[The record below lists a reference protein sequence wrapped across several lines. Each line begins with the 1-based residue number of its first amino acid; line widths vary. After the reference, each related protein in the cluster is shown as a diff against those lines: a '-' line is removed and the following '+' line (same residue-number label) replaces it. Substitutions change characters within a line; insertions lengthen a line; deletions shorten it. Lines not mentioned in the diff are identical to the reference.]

1 MSVNDGVDSK
11 MLEPGMLVVR
21 GLIKA
26 NFGESIPSE
35 DDIRSVAKPAKM
47 ALQCSDE
54 TLEAI
59 INNILSSMGHRMNVG
74 SMISAEHKSWYLSRT
89 KDLEMRFTN
98 RNLKYLDSYRHLS
111 PGVIRS
117 LDRVT
122 SDIMD
127 GLGDPESGPFNRRGL
142 VMGDVQSGKTNTYT
156 TLCCKA
162 ADVGYKVIILL
173 TGTLEILRKQT
184 QSRLDDG
191 LVGSDSARM
200 IKKQP
205 LMPIGV
211 GMVDPSPKMFVFT
224 TTENDF
230 RSSTATS
237 LSIPVQD
244 LSIPLLLVLKKNKK
258 VLSNLCSWLKTNT
271 NGCIQSPLLLIDDEA
286 DNASVNTSA
295 EEVTAIN
302 QSIRDILGLF
312 QSTTYVGFT
321 ATPYANIFIDP
332 DVDEDLYPRDF
343 IYCLR
348 SPDNYIGPQ
357 SMYSDKGQYHS
368 AIKTIPVVTILDK
381 DKKME
386 GLLELPF
393 GHDKDFVI
401 RSMPPTLEEAICCFV
416 ISCAIRDLRGQETSH
431 MSMMINMSR
440 FTAVQ
445 ETIKE
450 LVYEYVYRMKTSIEV
465 NAGFPVDIALDDSY
479 IAQLHETWSD
489 NYADS
494 IPEFGWEQIQ
504 RQLIKSSKPIDV
516 RSVNQN
522 NGPRN
527 LNYADCPD
535 GLRVIAIGGNS
546 LSRGLTLEGLC
557 ISYFYRRS
565 QSYDTLMQMGRWF
578 GYRDGYADLCR
589 VWMTE
594 ESINWYR
601 GISEATEELKSD
613 FQFMYDLK
621 RTPKDFGLRVKNNIT
636 GLLITSRN
644 KMRTADDEVIIKSLE
659 GTPIW
664 TSSIYC
670 DIEFVK
676 RNNILVSEFI
686 KGIDKTIP
694 RYYNELTKNWVW
706 RRVQTSDIIAFLR
719 KYEYPEK
726 ENVIFDAD
734 AVIET
739 LSSSKFQEKWGYWDV
754 AIQHG
759 IGEEYR
765 ELGLSFGNNYPR
777 KTTRSNFT
785 KSKDDD
791 RVIRFNSAALMSPTN
806 MKEGIYKMD
815 GGVEVPDPDRIS
827 TLEKAYKESVK
838 GEREKAGKDID
849 NMSYPPKAYL
859 RDEKR
864 RPLLLIYP
872 VQARPSK
879 ESKPDVTVVANE
891 LGGYPAIGIA
901 MGFPEDPSHPFDDSL
916 SIRYKANLV
925 YQRLGSE
932 LHYDWDSEDDDE

>member
-1 MSVNDGVDSK
+1 MSLSDGVDSK
-11 MLEPGMLVVR
+11 MLEPGTTVVR

-35 DDIRSVAKPAKM
+35 DDIRSVAKVAQM

-54 TLEAI
+54 TRDAI
-59 INNILSSMGHRMNVG
+59 VNNILSSMGHKMNVG
-74 SMISAEHKSWYLSRT
+74 SMISAEHKSWYLSRI
-89 KDLEMRFTN
+89 KDLDMKFTN
-98 RNLKYLDSYRHLS
+98 RNLRYLDSYRHLS
-111 PGVIRS
+111 PSVIRS

-184 QSRLDDG
+184 QSRLDEG

-211 GMVDPSPKMFVFT
+211 GMVDSSPKMFVFT

-230 RSSTATS
+230 RSATASS

-244 LSIPLLLVLKKNKK
+244 LSTPLLLVLKKNKK
-258 VLSNLCSWLKTNT
+258 VLSNLCLWLKTNT

-286 DNASVNTSA
+286 DNASINTSA

-321 ATPYANIFIDP
+321 ATPYANIFINP
-332 DVDEDLYPRDF
+332 DEDEDLYPRDF

-357 SMYSDKGQYHS
+357 SMYSDTGKYRS
-368 AIKTIPVVTILDK
+368 AIKTIPVVMLDPE
-381 DKKME
+381 KKKE

-393 GHDKDFVI
+393 GHEKDFVMKALP
-401 RSMPPTLEEAICCFV
+401 SSLEEAVCCFV
-416 ISCAIRDLRGQETSH
+416 ISCAIRDLRGHETSH

-465 NAGFPVDIALDDSY
+465 NAGLPIETALDDSY
-479 IAQLHETWSD
+479 ISQIHDAWSD
-489 NYADS
+489 NYANS
-494 IPEFGWEQIQ
+494 VPEFKWEQIQ
-504 RQLIKSSKPIDV
+504 HQLIKSSKPIDV

-621 RTPKDFGLRVKNNIT
+621 RTPRDFGLRVKNNIT
-636 GLLITSRN
+636 GLLITSRS
-644 KMRTADDEVIIKSLE
+644 KMRTADDEIIIKSLE

-664 TSSIYC
+664 TSSIYY
-670 DIEFVK
+670 DLETVR
-676 RNNILVSEFI
+676 RNNALVSDFI
-686 KGIDKTIP
+686 KDIDKTIP

-706 RRVQTSDIIAFLR
+706 RRVQTSDIITFLR
-719 KYEYPEK
+719 KFEYPDK

-734 AVIET
+734 AVIGT
-739 LSSSKFQEKWGYWDV
+739 LSSSKFQDKWGFWDV

-759 IGEEYR
+759 TGEEYR
-765 ELGLSFGNNYPR
+765 ELGISFGDNYPR
-777 KTTRSNFT
+777 KTIRSNFT
-785 KSKDDD
+785 KSKDDE
-791 RVIRFNSAALMSPTN
+791 RVIRFNSAALMSPSN
-806 MKEGIYKMD
+806 MREGIFKTD
-815 GGVEVPDPDRIS
+815 ERGVEVPDPDRIS
-827 TLEKAYKESVK
+827 ELEEAYRDSVK
-838 GEREKAGKDID
+838 GKREEEGKDIE
-849 NMSYPPKAYL
+849 NMAYPPKAYL
-859 RDEKR
+859 RDGKR

-872 VQARPSK
+872 VQAKPSK
-879 ESKPDVTVVANE
+879 ASKLDVIAVANE

-901 MGFPEDPSHPFDDSL
+901 MGFPEDPRHPFDDSL

-932 LHYDWDSEDDDE
+932 LYYDCDPEDDDE